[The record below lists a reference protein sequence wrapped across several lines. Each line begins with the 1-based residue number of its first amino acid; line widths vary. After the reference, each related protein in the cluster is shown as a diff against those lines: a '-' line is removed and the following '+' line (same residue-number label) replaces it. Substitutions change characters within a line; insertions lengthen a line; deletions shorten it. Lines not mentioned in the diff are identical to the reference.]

1 MTKES
6 TENIIFP
13 ILENSH
19 RNTKCMF
26 HATFFFKTH
35 NRHTDKKMDARRAV
49 GWKHHNHQIYL
60 RRKITTKTLRH
71 VVCNMYGSILESTK
85 TLGYVVCNMY
95 GSDIPAATFNK
106 YFMQHFANHDDTLK
120 HRFCNICQS
129 TMKHCSAD
137 IATRR
142 RILQHLKTTSATFV
156 NNIYNIRKQHL
167 QYRESNIKVGR
178 INIRNIENILIY
190 FWNICTKQLQHPHET
205 SETREIHA
213 CNMLQNLPTACRI
226 LTPIVPLLVRLCSG
240 VVPWVVARGGC
251 TLDPQVVR
259 ARRPCVAQPPPL
271 WRSSGA
277 IHPDPTTYAP
287 PAADHGCGWELP
299 AMATTWSSFSNLSE
313 QWIGVGDGTS
323 SSTHDTPPSAAAQHA
338 RLGRGAATGSTSTQ
352 ARSGVRKRSG

>member
-1 MTKES
+1 M
-6 TENIIFP
+6 
-13 ILENSH
+13 
-19 RNTKCMF
+19 
-26 HATFFFKTH
+26 
-35 NRHTDKKMDARRAV
+35 
-49 GWKHHNHQIYL
+49 
-60 RRKITTKTLRH
+60 
-71 VVCNMYGSILESTK
+71 CNMYGSILESTK

-240 VVPWVVARGGC
+240 VVP
-251 TLDPQVVR
+251 
-259 ARRPCVAQPPPL
+259 
-271 WRSSGA
+271 
-277 IHPDPTTYAP
+277 
-287 PAADHGCGWELP
+287 
-299 AMATTWSSFSNLSE
+299 
-313 QWIGVGDGTS
+313 
-323 SSTHDTPPSAAAQHA
+323 
-338 RLGRGAATGSTSTQ
+338 
-352 ARSGVRKRSG
+352 